1 MYGSIRRP
9 NNSQAIKSFITD
21 TVNETLSKLSNP
33 QAPTEKL
40 IEGDGGALRAY
51 NFNLLHKFKKQ

>member
-9 NNSQAIKSFITD
+9 NNSQAIKGFITD
-21 TVNETLSKLSNP
+21 TVQETLAKLSAP
-33 QAPTEKL
+33 QVPTEKL

-51 NFNLLHKFKKQ
+51 NFNILNFKKH